1 MDLQGQENPEGTS
14 IFERDPF
21 KEFTRRKFKE
31 LLQQENMKNL
41 IKMREQALEIRHKT
55 HLDHMTKM
63 LETRRVSPRTFQ
75 NKKIELEKW
84 INKEREIIQKTKRD
98 IEKGWLSTADS
109 IQRVNILLIIFYN
122 AFYL

>member
-1 MDLQGQENPEGTS
+1 MDYQGNENAEAMS

-31 LLQQENMKNL
+31 LMQQENMKNL

-55 HLDHMTKM
+55 HLDHMKKM
-63 LETRRVSPRTFQ
+63 LENRRFSPRTFQ
-75 NKKIELEKW
+75 SKQIELEKW
-84 INKEREIIQKTKRD
+84 ITREREIIQKTKKD

-109 IQRVNILLIIFYN
+109 IHRVHSYSMLI
-122 AFYL
+122 